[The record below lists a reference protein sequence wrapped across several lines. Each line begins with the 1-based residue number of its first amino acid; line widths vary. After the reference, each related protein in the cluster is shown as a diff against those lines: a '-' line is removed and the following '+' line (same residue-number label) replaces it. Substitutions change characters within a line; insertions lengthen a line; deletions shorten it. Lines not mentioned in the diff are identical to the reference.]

1 MGLVLSILGTVS
13 SKCDEW
19 YNELQQYPAFFAIEV
34 VFSFYL
40 LIFLALLAEKYL
52 LPSLLNISK
61 RYNLSKDWTGIL
73 VAVGNLIPELAMTM
87 LSFMQHGVK
96 MTEFGVACNIGCA
109 SFTLTMV
116 PGLAVLLNMPNAA
129 E

>member
-13 SKCDEW
+13 VKCDEL
-19 YNELQQYPAFFAIEV
+19 YNELQQYPGFFGIEC
-34 VFSFYL
+34 VFSLYL
-40 LIFLALLAEKYL
+40 LVFLALLAEKFL

-61 RYNLSKDWTGIL
+61 RYSLSKDWTGIL
-73 VAVGNLIPELAMTM
+73 VAVGNLIPELAMTV

-109 SFTLTMV
+109 AFTLTMV
-116 PGLAVLLNMPNAA
+116 PGMAVLLNLSHL
-129 E
+129 